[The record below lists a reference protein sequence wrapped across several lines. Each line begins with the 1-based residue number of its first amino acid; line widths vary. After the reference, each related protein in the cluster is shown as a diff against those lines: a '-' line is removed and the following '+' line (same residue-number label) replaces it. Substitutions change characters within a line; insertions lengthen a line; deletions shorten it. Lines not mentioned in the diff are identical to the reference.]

1 MRKTETMIATPTAQL
16 RVCRRRAKSRRGA
29 AAVFGLVLTTA
40 LVILMAVS
48 IDMGYIGVARS
59 EIKRS
64 ADAAA
69 IAGCWELFDSRVE
82 GLPTGVLESEVSDA
96 AAAFAAVNKIHNQ
109 SPHVSIANHSVELGH
124 FDLANPGV
132 FDTADPTSFNAVRI
146 RLRRQAGSNGEIPLF
161 FGGLTG
167 RHQQALQVTATAAM
181 LRTISGFRMPTEAE
195 SLPILPFALDLET
208 WERVL
213 AEETEDT
220 YSFDA
225 GEIARGADG
234 YFECNL
240 FPQGTGSPGNRGT
253 VDIGHSNNSTADIA
267 RQIVHGISAD
277 DYAELDKPLELDEAG
292 ELTLNGDT
300 GISAGMK
307 DELASIVG
315 QKRIIPIF
323 THVTGNG
330 NNAMFTIVRF
340 EGVRVLDVKLT
351 GPMYKKHLTVQP
363 VPMVARHSIVNGSQL
378 TSSSYL
384 YAPVML
390 VE

>member
-1 MRKTETMIATPTAQL
+1 MSRFRGNRRL
-16 RVCRRRAKSRRGA
+16 SRFRGNRRARNRRGA
-29 AAVFGLVLTTA
+29 AAVFGLILTTA

-82 GLPTGVLESEVSDA
+82 GLPAELLGSQVSDA
-96 AAAFAAVNKIHNQ
+96 AATFAAVNKIHKQ
-109 SPHVSIANHSVELGH
+109 SPHVSVANHSVELGH
-124 FDLANPGV
+124 YDLANPGV
-132 FDTADPTSFNAVRI
+132 FDTSDPTAFNAVRLH
-146 RLRRQAGSNGEIPLF
+146 LRRQAESNGEIPLF

-167 RHQQALQVTATAAM
+167 RHHQALQVTATAAM
-181 LRTISGFRMPTEAE
+181 LRTISGFRTPTGHEN
-195 SLPILPFALDLET
+195 LPILPFALDLET

-220 YSFDA
+220 YSFDT
-225 GEIARGADG
+225 GEVGSGADG

-240 FPQGTGSPGNRGT
+240 YPQGTGSPGNRGT

-267 RQIVHGISAD
+267 RQIVHGISAAD
-277 DYAELDKPLELDEAG
+277 FAALGKPLEFDEAG

-307 DELASIVG
+307 DELASIIG

-330 NNAMFTIVRF
+330 NNATFTIVRC

-351 GPMYKKHLTVQP
+351 GPMRKKHLTVQP
-363 VPMVARHSIVNGSQL
+363 APMVARHSVVTGSQS
-378 TSSSYL
+378 TASSYL